1 MAPAAHDRLAPRLA
15 QLPRPA
21 APHTDQHSPGSSTTD
36 MGFRNKI
43 DANAQRMMTDDEYVF
58 TYVAMANTHKW
69 LGGQGKVR
77 FYHLAGVLGVVR
89 RLRERVQAQ
98 EQRITAL
105 EARLAAL
112 EQRGGMPD

>member
-1 MAPAAHDRLAPRLA
+1 MT
-15 QLPRPA
+15 LPC
-21 APHTDQHSPGSSTTD
+21 
-36 MGFRNKI
+36 
-43 DANAQRMMTDDEYVF
+43 
-58 TYVAMANTHKW
+58 
-69 LGGQGKVR
+69 
-77 FYHLAGVLGVVR
+77 FYHLGGVLGVVR

>member
-1 MAPAAHDRLAPRLA
+1 
-15 QLPRPA
+15 
-21 APHTDQHSPGSSTTD
+21 

-43 DANAQRMMTDDEYVF
+43 DDNVQRMMTDDEYVF

-77 FYHLAGVLGVVR
+77 FYHLGGVLGVVR

-98 EQRITAL
+98 EQRIVAL

-112 EQRGGMPD
+112 EQQVGRPPVP

>member
-1 MAPAAHDRLAPRLA
+1 MALRD
-15 QLPRPA
+15 
-21 APHTDQHSPGSSTTD
+21 
-36 MGFRNKI
+36 KI
-43 DANAQRMMTDDEYVF
+43 NDNLKRMMTDDEYVF
-58 TYVAMANTHKW
+58 YYVDTVNNRQWFGRGAE
-69 LGGQGKVR
+69 VR
-77 FYHLAGVLGVVR
+77 FYHLGGVLGVVR